1 MRLALSSHFNDAP
14 EKASRPYDADRDGFV
29 LSGGAGIVV
38 LEALDTARQRG
49 AQVYAEMIGHGANSD
64 GHDFILPEPEGQQG
78 AACMRSA
85 IASAGITA
93 GDIDYINTHGTSTL
107 DGDVA
112 EVNAMRE
119 VFGDHM
125 PAFSSTKS
133 MSGHAI
139 GAAGAHELIYCVGM
153 LQQQF
158 IAPSINIDRLD
169 PAFDGLPIVT
179 ETRSAPLNIVLSNS
193 FGFGGHERDVDLK
206 KSRRMIR

>member
-1 MRLALSSHFNDAP
+1 
-14 EKASRPYDADRDGFV
+14 
-29 LSGGAGIVV
+29 
-38 LEALDTARQRG
+38 
-49 AQVYAEMIGHGANSD
+49 
-64 GHDFILPEPEGQQG
+64 
-78 AACMRSA
+78 
-85 IASAGITA
+85 
-93 GDIDYINTHGTSTL
+93 
-107 DGDVA
+107 
-112 EVNAMRE
+112 
-119 VFGDHM
+119 M

-193 FGFGGHERDVDLK
+193 FGFGGTNATLILK
-206 KSRRMIR
+206 KADE